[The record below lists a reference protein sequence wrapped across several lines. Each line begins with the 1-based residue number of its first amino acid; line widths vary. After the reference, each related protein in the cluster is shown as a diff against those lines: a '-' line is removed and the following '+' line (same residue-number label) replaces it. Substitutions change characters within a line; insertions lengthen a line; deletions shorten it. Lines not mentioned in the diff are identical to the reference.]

1 MKPHAKMTS
10 AYLKLTGLLALTILL
25 APGAWAQLRIV
36 GAVSGTVIDPTGA
49 VVANAKVILKD
60 AQTGIMKET
69 ASTNGGTFLFPDLA
83 VGSYVVTVSAPGF
96 KTATLTNISVSTNQT
111 ADVKVSLE
119 LGAASETITVSGS
132 DLQALETTSQLTAT
146 TLSPK
151 IVTQLPVADRGNV
164 LALAR
169 LAPGASPPTGGSTRY
184 NNLAGGAVNVTV
196 DGINDASNGFKS
208 GGTVFF
214 MTVPVRLGA
223 VEEVSVETGGLGA
236 DSGAQSGA
244 NIKFTTRR
252 GGAQYHGSAFFEP
265 TSERFNANNWSRNA
279 QGLERSFSRT
289 QNYGGNFS
297 GPLIPFGYFKDKL
310 FVFVNFER
318 AFSPVRV
325 PRTVSVLTPDAQNG
339 IFTYVVSGTTNQF
352 RTANVLK
359 LAEARRL
366 PTQVDAVTKAILDI
380 NNQIP
385 KFATRIAD
393 GDLNRDTYTWDAEN
407 NNYAYFPTT
416 RVDYFVT
423 PKQQLTFTWN
433 YRHNWQAGER
443 RMPMPDIQRTNPFRL
458 GYFVYSAAL
467 QSTFT
472 PQTFNEFRYGVQHS
486 GDTDRRAEYG
496 DFYRFNGAPLRIVN
510 GILQFQNA
518 AAPAP
523 NPVSPV
529 VPFIDQENTTG
540 RHFITTIYDTLTM
553 NRGQHT
559 ITLGGSLRKTAWNDV
574 RVLYQVPTYATGTPS
589 GDPLQASLAFTTTTL
604 PGINNAELNSAT
616 NSPLALYNLLTGRVA
631 SSTLQRVVNPE
642 TLQYD
647 GIQEQNF
654 TWTNS
659 LMGGLYA
666 QDRWRI
672 RRSLTLNYG
681 LRWEVQGP
689 MKDGKGLTAA
699 PDMASIL
706 GPSKRLFAPGELSGN
721 NNPTVEVGRIPYNTD
736 WLNFAPNFGF
746 AWNPSK
752 TEGWLGKLLG
762 DGKTVFRGSYS
773 TIVYDEGTQFFA
785 ANLGPNAG
793 KTINASLIPGTP
805 GKTNLPAF
813 YTLNDIVTNPLTPSN
828 FAFTTTE
835 YKKVINLADQTF
847 LRTISG
853 FDPNL
858 RAPYTINYTFGIQRE
873 LWRNNVL
880 EIRYVGNQS
889 KLSWRTSNLNEVDIF
904 GNGFL
909 GEFKNAQRNLQINQ
923 AAGVNSFQNMGRP
936 GQVALPIFDAAF
948 GKRGDLAA
956 IASGNGYESTGFITN
971 LQNGEAG
978 VVAQTLAANQIYVCR
993 MFGSN
998 FSPCARPGV
1007 LPTANA
1013 PGAYP
1018 INFFLLNPYAIGA
1031 NNNARLN
1038 FIDNG
1043 GWSSYNGLQMQ
1054 FRQRLSQSLNWTTN
1068 YTWSKSLTNLAVDN
1082 QNQILDYLT
1091 LRDPG
1096 LNRRL
1101 SPFDITHVI
1110 QTFGTYDLPVG
1121 RGRWLSVNNRV
1132 LNGVIGGWTLGST
1145 FVFSSGQPI
1154 QLTGGFET
1162 VNGNGVVNN
1171 SLNNNPARNGV
1182 RLADGVTL
1190 EQIQKMFDAP
1200 LTRLNRTGV
1209 TDVQRLA
1216 VDPQLIGPDGRAN
1229 PAFLLP
1235 NRTPG
1240 EFGQLLFLR
1249 DKNTFT
1255 WNVSMT
1261 KAFQIME
1268 KARFELFAGF
1278 NNVLNH
1284 PRWAFD
1290 LQSNGAPNVPG
1301 TPPAALNVFSTTF
1314 GVINPPAG
1322 SRSINL
1328 RATLSF

>member
-1 MKPHAKMTS
+1 MKSYAEKPC
-10 AYLKLTGLLALTILL
+10 AYLKVTGLLSLMILL
-25 APGAWAQLRIV
+25 APCAWAQLRIV

-49 VVANAKVILKD
+49 VVANAKVTLKD
-60 AQTGIMKET
+60 TQTGITKEA
-69 ASTNGGTFLFPDLA
+69 ASTDGGTFLFPDLA
-83 VGSYVVTVSAPGF
+83 VGSYAVTVTASGF

-111 ADVKVSLE
+111 ADVRVNLE

-132 DLQALETTSQLTAT
+132 DLQALETSSQLVAS
-146 TLSPK
+146 TLSTK
-151 IVTQLPVADRGNV
+151 TVTQLPVGNRSNV

-169 LAPGASPPTGGSTRY
+169 LAPGASPPTQGSTRY

-252 GGAQYHGSAFFEP
+252 GGAQYHGSAFYEP
-265 TSERFNANNWSRNA
+265 TSERFNANSWSRNA
-279 QGLERSFSRT
+279 QGLERAFSRT

-310 FVFVNFER
+310 FAFVNFER
-318 AFSPVRV
+318 AYSPVKT
-325 PRTVSVLTPDAQNG
+325 PRTVTVLTPDAQKG
-339 IFTYVVSGTTNQF
+339 LFTYVVNGTTNQF
-352 RTANVLK
+352 RTVNVLD
-359 LAEARRL
+359 LARSRALRTNL
-366 PTQVDAVTKAILDI
+366 DSVTQAILAI
-380 NNQIP
+380 NNQVP
-385 KFATRIAD
+385 NFATKIAD
-393 GDLNRDTYTWDAEN
+393 TDLNRDTYTWDAEN

-416 RVDYFVT
+416 RVDYYAT

-443 RMPMPDIQRTNPFRL
+443 RLPVPDIQRTNPFRL

-472 PQTFNEFRYGVQHS
+472 PKTFNEFRYGVQHS
-486 GDTDRRAEYG
+486 GDTNTRDEYG
-496 DFYRFNGAPLRIVN
+496 PYYQFNSAPLRIGGN
-510 GILQFQNA
+510 LQFANGA
-518 AAPAP
+518 AP

-529 VPFIDQENTTG
+529 VPFIDQQNTTG
-540 RHFITTIYDTLTM
+540 RHFITTMYDTLTM

-559 ITLGGSLRKTAWNDV
+559 ITLGGSLRKTSWNDV
-574 RVLYQVPTYATGTPS
+574 AVVYQVPTYNTGTPNN
-589 GDPLQASLAFTTTTL
+589 DPLLAAQAFTVGTL
-604 PGINNAELNSAT
+604 PGINPNNLGD
-616 NSPLALYNLLTGRVA
+616 PLALYNLLTGRVSA
-631 SSTLQRVVNPE
+631 ANFTRVVNPD
-642 TLQYD
+642 TFQYD
-647 GIQEQNF
+647 GVQEQNF
-654 TWTNS
+654 TFTNS

-672 RRSLTLNYG
+672 RQSLTLNYG

-689 MKDGKGLTAA
+689 MKDGKGLSAS
-699 PDMASIL
+699 PDLASIF

-721 NNPTVEVGRIPYNTD
+721 NNPTVEVGRLPYNTD

-752 TEGWLGKLLG
+752 TGGLMGKLLG

-773 TIVYDEGTQFFA
+773 VIVYDEGTQFFA

-793 KTINASLIPGTP
+793 KTIGATTLIPGQP
-805 GKTNLPAF
+805 GATNLPAF
-813 YTLNDIVTNPLTPSN
+813 YTLSDIVANPLTVSN
-828 FAFTTTE
+828 FAFSTTE
-835 YKKVINLADQTF
+835 YKKVINQADQTF
-847 LRTISG
+847 VRTLRG

-858 RAPYTINYTFGIQRE
+858 RAPYTVNYTFGVQRE

-889 KLSWRTSNLNEVDIF
+889 KLSWRTSNLNEVNIF
-904 GNGFL
+904 ENGFL
-909 GEFKNAQRNLQINQ
+909 QEFKNAQRNLQINQ
-923 AAGVNSFQNMGRP
+923 AAGVSSFQNLGRP

-948 GKRGDLAA
+948 GSRGALGPIAA
-956 IASGNGYESTGFITN
+956 GNGYGATAFITN

-978 VVAQTLAANQIYVCR
+978 ALANTLATNQNYVCR

-998 FSPCARPGV
+998 FSPCARV

-1018 INFFLLNPYAIGA
+1018 INFFLLNPFSAG
-1031 NNNARLN
+1031 RLD
-1038 FIDNG
+1038 FVDNG
-1043 GWSSYNGLQMQ
+1043 GWSSYNGLQIQ

-1082 QNQILDYLT
+1082 QNQSLDYLT

-1101 SPFDITHVI
+1101 SPFDIGHVI
-1110 QTFGTYDLPVG
+1110 QTFGTYDLPIG
-1121 RGRWLSVNNRV
+1121 RGRWLSIDNRV
-1132 LNGVIGGWTLGST
+1132 LNGVVGGWTLGSV
-1145 FVFSSGQPI
+1145 FVFNTGQPI
-1154 QLTGGFET
+1154 QLTGGFNT
-1162 VNGNGVVNN
+1162 VSNT
-1171 SLNNNPARNGV
+1171 NNPAANGV
-1182 RLADGVTL
+1182 RLAPGVTL
-1190 EQIQKMFDAP
+1190 EQIQKMFDAQR
-1200 LTRLNRTGV
+1200 TRVNRSNS
-1209 TDVQRLA
+1209 TDLQRIA
-1216 VDPQLIGPDGRAN
+1216 VDLGLIGPDGRAN
-1229 PAFLLP
+1229 SEFLIP
-1235 NRTPG
+1235 NSTPG

-1249 DKNTFT
+1249 DKNTFQ
-1255 WNVSMT
+1255 WDVSMT
-1261 KAFQIME
+1261 KTFQIME
-1268 KARFELFAGF
+1268 KARFEIFAGF

-1284 PRWAFD
+1284 PRWGFPSADAF
-1290 LQSNGAPNVPG
+1290 STSFGIVGAPG
-1301 TPPAALNVFSTTF
+1301 
-1314 GVINPPAG
+1314 G